1 MSSLITHPGAPI
13 SPGAT
18 PGTTPRKALEA
29 ALRQTLPMARLQH
42 QEIPHC
48 NGLTLAL
55 INNDFPT
62 GPLPPEVMR
71 DVVAKPAYWAFCW
84 GSGQALARYLL
95 EQPEIVANQRV
106 LDLGSGS
113 GVAGIAAAM
122 AGAAQVCA
130 CDTDV
135 DAQLA
140 TRYNAGING
149 VDIEQIDDF
158 TAVPGFDVVLMADV
172 LYDKNNLPLLKTAQ
186 QVSTTVWVADSRIAN
201 LDEPGFAAD
210 TRIDAYTLPNLGEFD
225 EFGTTQIWRGS
236 GRRAARTTSSD
247 TRGST

>member
-13 SPGAT
+13 SPGDTQGIA
-18 PGTTPRKALEA
+18 PGKALEV
-29 ALRQTLPMARLQH
+29 ALQQTLPMARLQH
-42 QEIPHC
+42 QEVPHC
-48 NGLTLAL
+48 DGLTLAL
-55 INNDFPT
+55 INSDFPT

-71 DVVAKPAYWAFCW
+71 DVVANPAYWAFCW
-84 GSGQALARYLL
+84 GSGQALARHLL
-95 EQPEIVANQRV
+95 EQPEIVANRRV

-130 CDTDV
+130 CDTDL
-135 DAQLA
+135 DAKLA
-140 TRYNAGING
+140 TRYNAQING
-149 VDIEQIDDF
+149 ICIEQVDDF

-201 LDEPGFAAD
+201 LDEPGFDPD

-225 EFGTTQIWRGS
+225 EFGTTQIWRGTGS
-236 GRRAARTTSSD
+236 RVDRNTSSD